1 MFRNGKAYE
10 SVSASFL
17 DTFSQD
23 IKEELVGVYVES
35 LKYVWRLS
43 VIFAGLAF
51 FLVFVEKQIKM
62 RTELDTEFGIND
74 GKKTEKDSE
83 PGTKVSKWMEATDID

>member
-10 SVSASFL
+10 SASASFL
-17 DTFSQD
+17 GTFSGD
-23 IKEELVGVYVES
+23 IKEEIVGVYVES
-35 LKYVWRLS
+35 LKSVWRLS

-51 FLVFVEKQIKM
+51 FLVFAEKQIKM

-74 GKKTEKDSE
+74 GKKKEKDSE
-83 PGTKVSKWMEATDID
+83 PGTTASKWMEATHID